1 MVTYGKNR
9 FYYIPIKSSNCIQPC
24 WAAFGKVQ
32 TLDYWTDI
40 LLVLTQLSL
49 AKVAAGDSQ
58 LNTRWLK

>member
-1 MVTYGKNR
+1 MVKTGSTTFQLSPVIVYNPVGLPSGRYKH
-9 FYYIPIKSSNCIQPC
+9 
-24 WAAFGKVQ
+24 
-32 TLDYWTDI
+32 WTDI